1 MLRSQIT
8 QQNTS
13 EYMLM
18 ICIDR
23 RNLGRMIW
31 NSFFY
36 LWLLN
41 STCSKIRLDKTYYC
55 DIGYVVVS
63 MYGALRLFTC

>member
-13 EYMLM
+13 ENMLK

-41 STCSKIRLDKTYYC
+41 STCSKIRLNEAYYC
-55 DIGYVVVS
+55 DIGYVGVS

>member
-13 EYMLM
+13 ENMLK

-23 RNLGRMIW
+23 RNLGRMNEIV
-31 NSFFY
+31 FFY

-41 STCSKIRLDKTYYC
+41 STCSKIRLDKAYYC
-55 DIGYVVVS
+55 DIGYVGVS
-63 MYGALRLFTC
+63 MYCALRLFTC